1 MRQSFASDWPVVD
14 SNPLLGMYAA
24 AFRRNV
30 GEEESFVAEEQVSL
44 VDALKAST
52 IEGARL
58 VGLEDKMGT
67 LR

>member
-1 MRQSFASDWPVVD
+1 
-14 SNPLLGMYAA
+14 MYAA
-24 AFRRNV
+24 AFRRNL

-58 VGLEDKMGT
+58 VGLEDKLGT